1 MTIIALVA
9 IIAFPLITVTFR
21 QVYPLVDTWVMPAM
35 LIVLVDA
42 SAIMNILAV
51 WRGLEHCVISILAL
65 ILSMQAALC
74 VTTMLISEAIVP

>member
-1 MTIIALVA
+1 
-9 IIAFPLITVTFR
+9 
-21 QVYPLVDTWVMPAM
+21 MPAM